1 VRRFVRGKPKSATRR
16 NLNPKPFDN
25 GFSQPT
31 HTLSLSLTHTC
42 TLSQHRQARAPQN
55 PGNLSQKRIEAEVL
69 AVEENTFYQMPL
81 AIPPPPVPPSGD
93 QGRGQGGGRKGLSSS
108 CDTQVSSSSY
118 DTHGS
123 SGGRKGLS
131 FVKDKDRYYLNIH
144 VHMHMHILYMRN
156 GGEKKAARV

>member
-1 VRRFVRGKPKSATRR
+1 MAT
-16 NLNPKPFDN
+16 P
-25 GFSQPT
+25 SI
-31 HTLSLSLTHTC
+31 HTRTLFLSLSHTHTC

-93 QGRGQGGGRKGLSSS
+93 QGRGERGGGGKGL
-108 CDTQVSSSSY
+108 SSSY

-131 FVKDKDRYYLNIH
+131 FVKDKDRYYLNIYM
-144 VHMHMHILYMRN
+144 HMHMHILYMRN
-156 GGEKKAARV
+156 GSEKEAESV